1 MVWKERI
8 IRERG
13 EMVNIP
19 KDPVMLLSYINT
31 QLRDNYPDMDE
42 LCRSLCLDRK
52 DVDEKLA
59 SIDYE
64 YDPEKI
70 SMYRVSGRSGFQGM
84 SRRKI
89 KVEKAPWKRLHSG
102 SENHRYWFH
111 EQMEAEKQKSENCSK
126 KKLRRRMETMGQE
139 FYALRSDG
147 MGT

>member
-64 YDPEKI
+64 YDPEKN
-70 SMYRVSGRSGFQGM
+70 QGM

-89 KVEKAPWKRLHSG
+89 KVEKSTV
-102 SENHRYWFH
+102 
-111 EQMEAEKQKSENCSK
+111 EK
-126 KKLRRRMETMGQE
+126 
-139 FYALRSDG
+139 AA
-147 MGT
+147 